1 MIKSILIPTDGSVN
15 SNTALDF
22 GFYLIQ
28 NFGAEL
34 NGLNVIDI
42 RALEGPFFSDI
53 SGSLGFIPY
62 QNYLPNYQRVLEER
76 AEVILEEFKKKC

>member
-22 GFYLIQ
+22 GLYLAEQ
-28 NFGAEL
+28 FGAEL

-42 RALEGPFFSDI
+42 TGAG
-53 SGSLGFIPY
+53 GT
-62 QNYLPNYQRVLEER
+62 
-76 AEVILEEFKKKC
+76 ILQ